1 MPIVSTDRDGYF
13 FGRLL
18 GAKFDALP
26 EPIRS
31 MHAVSSLSAS
41 EGRCTVIRGRNP
53 IARLIAALLRL
64 PLDCPETRIQVYMHR
79 HGAGEAWERRIA
91 TRSFVSRFRGLD
103 GPHVVETIGPVA
115 FHFELLADASGLSM
129 VLRGVRVFG
138 IAWPERL
145 WPRISARETVVDGKF
160 RFDVTAALPS
170 IGLVVAYHGTLT
182 PVASTGVAMPGR
194 PIVLFD
200 GICKFCNWGVNFLLR
215 WDSRGVIR
223 FAAMQS
229 EPGLRLLRSNDLSET
244 DHETIYVLDG
254 DRVLSKSEAILHL
267 NRYLAWPWRGGLVLA
282 LIPRKVRDG
291 LYDLIAR
298 NRYKLMGV
306 RRSCRVPTGDERERF
321 LT

>member
-1 MPIVSTDRDGYF
+1 MPIMSTDRDRYL

-31 MHAVSSLSAS
+31 MHAVSSLQAS
-41 EGRCTVIRGRNP
+41 EGHCTVARGRNR

-64 PLDCPETRIQVYMHR
+64 PSDCPEAQIQVYMHR
-79 HGAGEAWERRIA
+79 HGASEAWERRIA
-91 TRSFVSRFRGLD
+91 TRSFVSRLRGLD
-103 GPHVVETIGPVA
+103 GRHVVETIGPVA
-115 FHFELLADASGLSM
+115 FHFELLANASKLSM
-129 VLRGVRVFG
+129 VLRGARIFG

-145 WPRISARETVVDGKF
+145 WPRISAHETVVDGKF
-160 RFDVTAALPS
+160 HFDVSAALPL
-170 IGLVVAYHGTLT
+170 IGLVVAYHGTLA
-182 PVASTGVAMPGR
+182 PVASTVAAMPGR

-200 GICKFCNWGVNFLLR
+200 GICNFCNWGVDFLLR

-229 EPGLRLLRSNDLSET
+229 EPGLRLLRSNNLTET
-244 DHETIYVLDG
+244 EFETFYVLDG
-254 DRVLSKSEAILHL
+254 DRVLRKTEAILHL
-267 NRYLAWPWRGGLVLA
+267 NRYLAWPWRGGLILA
-282 LIPRKVRDG
+282 LIPRKVRDS
-291 LYDLIAR
+291 LYDLMAR

-306 RRSCRVPTGDERERF
+306 RHSCRVPTSDERERF